1 MSTSSAI
8 KAGQLALQQCQ
19 DSLAV
24 LAAQSKANTVIA
36 DYNSQQLAQ
45 CAAQDNA
52 NINDYNR
59 RCDDAR
65 RRRDDW
71 RNCWNRKYNDAKNWE
86 GYYECKNCEGHQYA
100 VRDSCNCGD
109 PGWNCKRFSHW
120 CKNTDE
126 RCRQEAN
133 EACGAQEPSVD
144 CGPPPPKV
152 ACALKEQNKT
162 QVNVNCCPN
171 ISVIAGSD
179 VNTSTIN
186 QQTDCLNQQKQKLLE
201 DTGAVPISTPSAST
215 TPKSTT
221 TPAPKTSPTTIIIVV
236 VVILLIISIIIAII
250 MFSSKP
256 TPGYPGSLLPSRP
269 PMFRPPLPPQG
280 SLPRPPM
287 FRPPLPP
294 QGSLPRPPMFRPP
307 LPPPRSIPRPP
318 IPPVVSS

>member
-45 CAAQDNA
+45 CAAQDAA
-52 NINDYNR
+52 NMRDYNN
-59 RCDDAR
+59 RCDEAR

-86 GYYECKNCEGHQYA
+86 EYYECKNCEGHQYA

-152 ACALKEQNKT
+152 TCALKEQNKT

-201 DTGAVPISTPSAST
+201 NTGAVPVSTPTPSSST
-215 TPKSTT
+215 TPKPTP
-221 TPAPKTSPTTIIIVV
+221 TPAPKTSSSTIIIIVV

-250 MFSSKP
+250 MFSSKSKP
-256 TPGYPGSLLPSRP
+256 VYHGLMLPPRSPIFRP
-269 PMFRPPLPPQG
+269 PMFGPPGSLKRPPMIRPPPG
-280 SLPRPPM
+280 SLPRPVIP
-287 FRPPLPP
+287 
-294 QGSLPRPPMFRPP
+294 
-307 LPPPRSIPRPP
+307 SIPTVTSLA
-318 IPPVVSS
+318 PVVSS